1 MSKSMR
7 YSKLVKSD
15 MHNGLES
22 VSCLIA
28 KNFYESCSEFLSGC
42 TDRDSVERLYNSTF
56 NSWIRPEIN
65 KKKYFRNFN
74 QVLYALVN
82 DGEVCKV
89 IKNPENGKHD
99 ILWRN

>member
-1 MSKSMR
+1 MR
-7 YSKLVKSD
+7 YSTLVKSD

-28 KNFYESCSEFLSGC
+28 KNFYENCREHLIGC

-56 NSWIRPEIN
+56 KYWIKPEI
-65 KKKYFRNFN
+65 KKKQYFRNFN

-82 DGEVCKV
+82 DGAVCKV
-89 IKNPENGKHD
+89 IRNPCNGKHD
-99 ILWRN
+99 IIWKN